1 MKYLIVGTGGT
12 GGAIGGYLAA
22 DGETSLY
29 CPRREPDGN
38 ERKGLFIHSK
48 RRGELHIREPK
59 VYTMEEWQGTAD
71 VIFVCVKWYS
81 IGKRQNF

>member
-22 DGETSLY
+22 DGRDVSFIARGANRTAMKE
-29 CPRREPDGN
+29 
-38 ERKGLFIHSK
+38 KGLFIHSK

-59 VYTMEEWQGTAD
+59 VYSLTSP
-71 VIFVCVKWYS
+71 FSRKS
-81 IGKRQNF
+81 